1 MANATTQ
8 TPRREAFGSRNV
20 FILSAI
26 GSAVGLGNIWR
37 FPYVAYE
44 GGGGAFLIPYLC
56 ALLTAGIPLLFF
68 DYAIGHRFRGSAP
81 LAFRRMHRIA
91 EPLGW
96 WQVLIC
102 VVIATY
108 YAVIIAWAAMYT
120 WFSAQLSWGAGN
132 EKDYFFSDFLQMGDV
147 AETGIS
153 TQFVPQVGYPLIG
166 VWLVVVV
173 IMALGVKRGIGR
185 ANVVLMPLL
194 TVMFAVLVVQSL
206 FLPGAMD
213 GLNAFFTPNWK
224 ALADPGVWASAYG
237 HIFFSL
243 SVAFGIMVTYS
254 SYLKRKTDLT
264 GSGLVVAFANSG
276 FEILAGIG
284 VFAALGFMAQAQG
297 TNVAGVAEGG
307 IGLAFIAFPT
317 IVSQATGGSII
328 GVLFFGALVFA
339 GITSLISVLEVV
351 VAALQDKLGWGR
363 VRTTLTVSIPV
374 ALISI
379 AFFSTTTAL
388 AVLDTTDAFIN
399 AFGIMAVA
407 VVAVIVAA
415 LQDKLGWARIRTT
428 LTVSIPLAI
437 VSTALFSTTTALAVL
452 DTTDA
457 FVNAFGIMAVALVA
471 VVIVAWLLHKL
482 PTLQAHLN
490 ERSSFRIGLVW
501 KVLIA
506 GLAPIVLGYLFV
518 TELIT
523 KISEPYEGYPIWFL
537 AVFGWG
543 MVVALVVLALL
554 LSLLPWSGRSRA
566 KDDPDYDEF
575 LTEEHYDP
583 DPETDT
589 VRVVTPQNSGGR
601 S

>member
-1 MANATTQ
+1 MATATTQ
-8 TPRREAFGSRNV
+8 TRKREAFGSRNV

-81 LAFRRMHRIA
+81 LAFRRIHRAA

-102 VVIATY
+102 VVIAVY

-120 WFSAQLSWGAGN
+120 WFSAQLTWGAGN
-132 EKDYFFSDFLQMGDV
+132 ENDFFFTDFLQSADV
-147 AETGIS
+147 AEGGVS
-153 TQFVPQVGYPLIG
+153 TDFVPQVGIPLVV
-166 VWLVVVV
+166 VWLVVIV

-185 ANVVLMPLL
+185 ANMILMPLL
-194 TVMFAVLVVQSL
+194 TVMFAILVVQSL

-213 GLNAFFTPNWK
+213 GLNAFFTPNWE

-297 TNVAGVAEGG
+297 TDVSGVASSG
-307 IGLAFIAFPT
+307 IGLAFVAFPT

-339 GITSLISVLEVV
+339 GITSLISILE
-351 VAALQDKLGWGR
+351 
-363 VRTTLTVSIPV
+363 
-374 ALISI
+374 
-379 AFFSTTTAL
+379 
-388 AVLDTTDAFIN
+388 
-399 AFGIMAVA
+399 
-407 VVAVIVAA
+407 VIVAA
-415 LQDKLGWARIRTT
+415 LQDKLGWSRVRTT
-428 LTVSIPLAI
+428 LTVSIPLAVI
-437 VSTALFSTTTALAVL
+437 SMALFSTTTALTVL
-452 DTTDA
+452 DTADA

-471 VVIVAWLLHKL
+471 VIVVAWVFHKL
-482 PTLQAHLN
+482 PALRDHLN
-490 ERSSFRIGLVW
+490 GRSSFRVGRIWMLLVG
-501 KVLIA
+501 V
-506 GLAPIVLGYLFV
+506 LAPIVLGYLLIS
-518 TELIT
+518 ELIT
-523 KISEPYEGYPIWFL
+523 KISEPYGGYPTWFL
-537 AVFGWG
+537 GVFGWG
-543 MVVALVVLALL
+543 MVIALVVIGIL
-554 LSLLPWSGRSRA
+554 LSLMPWSGRSHA

-575 LTEEHYDP
+575 LVDEHYDP
-583 DPETDT
+583 DPETGTIRTADSSE
-589 VRVVTPQNSGGR
+589 NSPEKGM
-601 S
+601 SA

>member
-1 MANATTQ
+1 MAIVTTQ
-8 TPRREAFGSRNV
+8 TPAREAFGSRNV

-81 LAFRRMHRIA
+81 LAFRRLHRAA

-102 VVIATY
+102 VVIAVY

-120 WFSAQLSWGAGN
+120 WFSAELTWGKGN
-132 EKDYFFSDFLQMGDV
+132 EEDFFFTDFLQMADV
-147 AETGIS
+147 AEVGVS
-153 TQFVPQVGYPLIG
+153 TTFVPQVGIPL
-166 VWLVVVV
+166 LVVWVV
-173 IMALGVKRGIGR
+173 VIAIMALGVRRGIGR
-185 ANVVLMPLL
+185 VNMVLMPLL
-194 TVMFAVLVVQSL
+194 LVMFTILVVQSL

-213 GLNAFFTPNWK
+213 GLNAFFTPNWE
-224 ALADPGVWASAYG
+224 ALSDPGVWASAYG

-243 SVAFGIMVTYS
+243 SVAFGIMVTYA

-297 TNVAGVAEGG
+297 TDVAGVATSG

-317 IVSQATGGSII
+317 IVSQAAGGTII

-339 GITSLISVLEVV
+339 GVTSLISILEVI
-351 VAALQDKLGWGR
+351 VAALQDKLGWTR
-363 VRTTLTVSIPV
+363 IRTTLTVSIPLAIV
-374 ALISI
+374 SMAL
-379 AFFSTTTAL
+379 FSTTTAL

-407 VVAVIVAA
+407 FISVIV
-415 LQDKLGWARIRTT
+415 
-428 LTVSIPLAI
+428 
-437 VSTALFSTTTALAVL
+437 
-452 DTTDA
+452 
-457 FVNAFGIMAVALVA
+457 
-471 VVIVAWLLHKL
+471 VAWLLHKL

-490 ERSSFRIGLVW
+490 ERSSFRIGLLW
-501 KVLIA
+501 KILIA

-518 TELIT
+518 SELIA
-523 KISEPYEGYPIWFL
+523 KMSDPYSGYPTWFL
-537 AVFGWG
+537 GVFGWG
-543 MVVALVVLALL
+543 MVIALVILAIV

-566 KDDPDYDEF
+566 KDDPEYDEF
-575 LTEEHYDP
+575 LAEEHYEP
-583 DPETDT
+583 DSETDT
-589 VRVVTPQNSGGR
+589 VRVHASPKNGEHS
-601 S
+601 

>member
-1 MANATTQ
+1 MAKESTQ
-8 TPRREAFGSRNV
+8 TRKREAFGSRNV

-81 LAFRRMHRIA
+81 LAFRRIHRAA

-102 VVIATY
+102 VVIAVY
-108 YAVIIAWAAMYT
+108 YAVIVAWAAMYT
-120 WFSAQLSWGAGN
+120 WFSAQLTWGAGN
-132 EKDYFFSDFLQMGDV
+132 ENDFFFVDFLQSADV
-147 AETGIS
+147 AEGGIS
-153 TQFVPQVGYPLIG
+153 TDFVPQVGIPLVV
-166 VWLVVVV
+166 VWLVVIV
-173 IMALGVKRGIGR
+173 IMALGVKRGIGA
-185 ANVVLMPLL
+185 ANMVLMPLL

-206 FLPGAMD
+206 FLPGAME
-213 GLNAFFTPNWK
+213 GLNAFFTPNWE

-297 TNVAGVAEGG
+297 TDVSGVASSG
-307 IGLAFIAFPT
+307 IGLAFVAFPT

-339 GITSLISVLEVV
+339 GVTSLISILEVI
-351 VAALQDKLGWGR
+351 VAALQDKLNWGR
-363 VRTTLTVSIPV
+363 VRTTLTVSIP
-374 ALISI
+374 
-379 AFFSTTTAL
+379 L
-388 AVLDTTDAFIN
+388 AVIS
-399 AFGIMAVA
+399 M
-407 VVAVIVAA
+407 
-415 LQDKLGWARIRTT
+415 
-428 LTVSIPLAI
+428 
-437 VSTALFSTTTALAVL
+437 ALFSTTTALTVL
-452 DTTDA
+452 DTADA

-471 VVIVAWLLHKL
+471 VIVVAWVFHKL
-482 PTLQAHLN
+482 PVLREHLN
-490 ERSSFRIGLVW
+490 RRSSFRVGRIWMLLVG
-501 KVLIA
+501 V
-506 GLAPIVLGYLFV
+506 LAPVVLGYLLIS
-518 TELIT
+518 ELIT
-523 KISEPYEGYPIWFL
+523 KISEPYGGYPTWFL
-537 AVFGWG
+537 SIFGWG
-543 MVVALVVLALL
+543 MVIALVVIGIL
-554 LSLLPWSGRSRA
+554 LSLMPWSGRSQA
-566 KDDPDYDEF
+566 KDDPDYDDF
-575 LTEEHYDP
+575 LADEHYDP
-583 DPETDT
+583 DPETGT
-589 VRVVTPQNSGGR
+589 IRTATSQEKGLSA
-601 S
+601 

>member
-1 MANATTQ
+1 MANATAQ
-8 TPRREAFGSRNV
+8 TKRREAFGSRNV

-81 LAFRRMHRIA
+81 LAFRRMSRAA

-120 WFSAQLSWGAGN
+120 WFSAQITWGEGN
-132 EKDYFFSDFLQMGDV
+132 EQDYFFSDFLQMGDIEKGV
-147 AETGIS
+147 SLE
-153 TQFVPQVGYPLIG
+153 FVPQVGIPLIG
-166 VWLVVVV
+166 VWLVVII
-173 IMALGVKRGIGR
+173 IMALGVKRGIGA
-185 ANVVLMPLL
+185 ANMILMPLL
-194 TVMFAVLVVQSL
+194 TLMFATLVVQAL

-213 GLNAFFTPNWK
+213 GLNAFFTPNWE

-264 GSGLVVAFANSG
+264 GSGLVVGFANSG

-297 TNVAGVAEGG
+297 TDVSGVASSG

-317 IVSQATGGSII
+317 IVSQATGGSIL

-363 VRTTLTVSIPV
+363 VRTTLTVAIPV

-388 AVLDTTDAFIN
+388 QVLDATDAFIN

-407 VVAVIVAA
+407 LVAVI
-415 LQDKLGWARIRTT
+415 
-428 LTVSIPLAI
+428 
-437 VSTALFSTTTALAVL
+437 
-452 DTTDA
+452 
-457 FVNAFGIMAVALVA
+457 LVA
-471 VVIVAWLLHKL
+471 WILRKL
-482 PTLQAHLN
+482 PVLREHLN
-490 ERSSFRIGLVW
+490 KRSSFRLGWVWMLLVG
-501 KVLIA
+501 A
-506 GLAPIVLGYLFV
+506 LAPVVLGYLFIS
-518 TELIT
+518 EIIT
-523 KISEPYEGYPIWFL
+523 KVTTPYEGYPLWFL
-537 AVFGWG
+537 AIFGWG
-543 MVVALVVLALL
+543 MVVAIIVFAIM
-554 LSLLPWSGRSRA
+554 LSLLPWSSRSHA
-566 KDDPDYDEF
+566 KDDPEYDEF
-575 LTEEHYDP
+575 LVVENYEP
-583 DPETDT
+583 DAETGSIAVADA
-589 VRVVTPQNSGGR
+589 RQNGAR

>member
-1 MANATTQ
+1 MSTATTQ
-8 TPRREAFGSRNV
+8 APKREAFGSRNV

-81 LAFRRMHRIA
+81 LAFRRMHRAA

-102 VVIATY
+102 VVISVY

-120 WFSAQLSWGAGN
+120 WFSSQLTWGAGN
-132 EKDYFFSDFLQMGDV
+132 ENDFFFTDFLQMGDP
-147 AETGIS
+147 AEGVS
-153 TQFVPQVGYPLIG
+153 TQFVPQVGIPLLI
-166 VWLVVVV
+166 VWVVTIV
-173 IMALGVKRGIGR
+173 IMGLGVKRGIGA
-185 ANVVLMPLL
+185 ANTVLLPLL
-194 TVMFAVLVVQSL
+194 TLMFAVLVVQSL

-213 GLNAFFTPNWK
+213 GLNAFFTPNWE
-224 ALADPGVWASAYG
+224 ALGDPAVWASAYG

-284 VFAALGFMAQAQG
+284 VFAALGFMAQAQS
-297 TNVAGVAEGG
+297 TEVSDVASAG
-307 IGLAFIAFPT
+307 IGLAFVAFPT

-339 GITSLISVLEVV
+339 GLTSLISILEVI

-363 VRTTLTVSIPV
+363 VRTTLTV
-374 ALISI
+374 
-379 AFFSTTTAL
+379 T
-388 AVLDTTDAFIN
+388 
-399 AFGIMAVA
+399 
-407 VVAVIVAA
+407 
-415 LQDKLGWARIRTT
+415 
-428 LTVSIPLAI
+428 IPLAVI
-437 VSTALFSTTTALAVL
+437 STALFSTTTALVVL

-471 VVIVAWLLHKL
+471 VIVVAWLLHKL
-482 PTLQAHLN
+482 PALNEHLN
-490 ERSSFRIGLVW
+490 RRSSFRVGLIW
-501 KVLIA
+501 KLLVGA
-506 GLAPIVLGYLFV
+506 LAPIVLGYLFV
-518 TELIT
+518 SELIA
-523 KISEPYEGYPIWFL
+523 KINTPYGGYPDWFL
-537 AVFGWG
+537 SIFGWG
-543 MVVALVVLALL
+543 MVISLVILAVVL
-554 LSLLPWSGRSRA
+554 SLIPWSRRSHA
-566 KDDPDYDEF
+566 KDDPEYDEF
-575 LTEEHYDP
+575 LVEESYEP
-583 DPETDT
+583 DAETGTIRTTQDAA
-589 VRVVTPQNSGGR
+589 SGRKGAGA
-601 S
+601 

>member
-8 TPRREAFGSRNV
+8 TKKREAFGSRNV

-81 LAFRRMHRIA
+81 LAFRRMNRAA

-120 WFSAQLSWGAGN
+120 WFSAQITWGEGN
-132 EKDYFFSDFLQMGDV
+132 EKDYFFSDFLQMGDLKNGV
-147 AETGIS
+147 S
-153 TQFVPQVGYPLIG
+153 LDFVPQVGIPLIG
-166 VWLVVVV
+166 VWLVVIV
-173 IMALGVKRGIGR
+173 IMALGVKRGIGL
-185 ANVVLMPLL
+185 ANMILMPLL
-194 TVMFAVLVVQSL
+194 TLMFATLVVQAL

-213 GLNAFFTPNWK
+213 GLNAFFTPNWA

-264 GSGLVVAFANSG
+264 GSGLVVGFANSG

-284 VFAALGFMAQAQG
+284 VFAALGFMAQAQN
-297 TNVAGVAEGG
+297 TDVSGVASSG

-317 IVSQATGGSII
+317 IVSQATGGSIF

-351 VAALQDKLGWGR
+351 VAALQDKLGWSR
-363 VRTTLTVSIPV
+363 VRTTLTVAIPV
-374 ALISI
+374 ALASI

-388 AVLDTTDAFIN
+388 QVLDTTDAFIN

-407 VVAVIVAA
+407 LVAVI
-415 LQDKLGWARIRTT
+415 
-428 LTVSIPLAI
+428 
-437 VSTALFSTTTALAVL
+437 
-452 DTTDA
+452 
-457 FVNAFGIMAVALVA
+457 LVA
-471 VVIVAWLLHKL
+471 WILRKL
-482 PTLQAHLN
+482 PVLREHLN
-490 ERSSFRIGLVW
+490 KRSSFRLGRLWMVLVG
-501 KVLIA
+501 A
-506 GLAPIVLGYLFV
+506 LAPIVLGYLFV
-518 TELIT
+518 SEIIAKIT
-523 KISEPYEGYPIWFL
+523 TPYEGYPLWFL
-537 AVFGWG
+537 AIFGWG
-543 MVVALVVLALL
+543 MVIALIVFAII
-554 LSLLPWSGRSRA
+554 LSLLPWSRRSHA
-566 KDDPDYDEF
+566 KDDPEYDEF
-575 LTEEHYDP
+575 LVVENYEP
-583 DPETDT
+583 DAETGSIAVADD
-589 VRVVTPQNSGGR
+589 RRKGARP
-601 S
+601 

>member
-1 MANATTQ
+1 MATATTQ
-8 TPRREAFGSRNV
+8 THKREAFSSRNV

-81 LAFRRMHRIA
+81 LALRRMHRAA

-102 VVIATY
+102 VVIAVY

-120 WFSAQLSWGAGN
+120 WFSAQLTWGAGN
-132 EKDYFFSDFLQMGDV
+132 ENDFFFIDFLRSADV
-147 AETGIS
+147 AEVGVS
-153 TQFVPQVGYPLIG
+153 TEFVPQVGIP
-166 VWLVVVV
+166 LVVVWLIVIV

-185 ANVVLMPLL
+185 ANMILMPLL
-194 TVMFAVLVVQSL
+194 TIMFAILVVQSL

-213 GLNAFFTPNWK
+213 GLNAFFTPNWE

-297 TNVAGVAEGG
+297 TEVAGVASSG

-339 GITSLISVLEVV
+339 GVTSLISILE
-351 VAALQDKLGWGR
+351 
-363 VRTTLTVSIPV
+363 
-374 ALISI
+374 
-379 AFFSTTTAL
+379 
-388 AVLDTTDAFIN
+388 
-399 AFGIMAVA
+399 
-407 VVAVIVAA
+407 VIVAA
-415 LQDKLGWARIRTT
+415 LQDKLGWARVRTT
-428 LTVSIPLAI
+428 LTVAIPLAI
-437 VSTALFSTTTALAVL
+437 ISMALFSTTTALSVL
-452 DTTDA
+452 DTADA
-457 FVNAFGIMAVALVA
+457 FVNSFGIMAVALVA
-471 VVIVAWLLHKL
+471 VIIVAWLLHKL
-482 PTLQAHLN
+482 PVLVEHLN
-490 ERSSFRIGLVW
+490 RRSSFRVGTIW
-501 KVLIA
+501 KVLV
-506 GLAPIVLGYLFV
+506 GVLAPVVLGYLFIS
-518 TELIT
+518 ELIAKT
-523 KISEPYEGYPIWFL
+523 SEPYSGYPGWFL
-537 AVFGWG
+537 AIFGWG
-543 MVVALVVLALL
+543 MVIALVVLALI
-554 LSLLPWSGRSRA
+554 LSALPWSGRSHA
-566 KDDPDYDEF
+566 KDDPEYDEF
-575 LTEEHYDP
+575 LSKEEYEP
-583 DPETDT
+583 DAETSAIPLIDT
-589 VRVVTPQNSGGR
+589 TTKGAGA
-601 S
+601 

>member
-1 MANATTQ
+1 MANATAQ
-8 TPRREAFGSRNV
+8 TKKREAFGSRNV

-81 LAFRRMHRIA
+81 LAFRRMSRAA

-120 WFSAQLSWGAGN
+120 WFSAQIAWGEGN
-132 EKDYFFSDFLQMGDV
+132 EKDYFFSDFLQMGDLKNGV
-147 AETGIS
+147 S
-153 TQFVPQVGYPLIG
+153 LDFVPQVGIPLIG
-166 VWLVVVV
+166 VWLVVIV
-173 IMALGVKRGIGR
+173 IMALGVKRGIGL
-185 ANVVLMPLL
+185 ANMILMPLL
-194 TVMFAVLVVQSL
+194 TLMFATLVVQAL

-213 GLNAFFTPNWK
+213 GLNAFFTPNWE

-264 GSGLVVAFANSG
+264 GSGLVVGFANSG

-284 VFAALGFMAQAQG
+284 VFAALGFMAQAQN
-297 TNVAGVAEGG
+297 TDVSGVASSG

-317 IVSQATGGSII
+317 IVSQATGGSIF

-351 VAALQDKLGWGR
+351 VAALQDKLGWSR
-363 VRTTLTVSIPV
+363 VRTTLTVAIPV
-374 ALISI
+374 ALASI

-388 AVLDTTDAFIN
+388 QVLDTTDAFIN

-407 VVAVIVAA
+407 LVAVI
-415 LQDKLGWARIRTT
+415 
-428 LTVSIPLAI
+428 
-437 VSTALFSTTTALAVL
+437 
-452 DTTDA
+452 
-457 FVNAFGIMAVALVA
+457 LVA
-471 VVIVAWLLHKL
+471 WILRKL
-482 PTLQAHLN
+482 PVLREHLN
-490 ERSSFRIGLVW
+490 KRSSFRLGRLWMVLVG
-501 KVLIA
+501 A
-506 GLAPIVLGYLFV
+506 LAPIVLGYLFV
-518 TELIT
+518 SEIIAKIT
-523 KISEPYEGYPIWFL
+523 TPYEGYPLWFL
-537 AVFGWG
+537 AMFGWG
-543 MVVALVVLALL
+543 MVIALIVFAII
-554 LSLLPWSGRSRA
+554 LSLLPWSRRSHA
-566 KDDPDYDEF
+566 KDDPEYDEF
-575 LTEEHYDP
+575 LVVENYEP
-583 DPETDT
+583 DAETGSIAVADD
-589 VRVVTPQNSGGR
+589 RRKGARP
-601 S
+601 

>member
-1 MANATTQ
+1 MTTAATQ
-8 TPRREAFGSRNV
+8 SPKREAFGSRNV

-81 LAFRRMHRIA
+81 LAFRRMHRAA

-102 VVIATY
+102 VVIAVY
-108 YAVIIAWAAMYT
+108 YAVIVAWAGMYT
-120 WFSAQLSWGAGN
+120 WFSAQLTWGAGN
-132 EKDYFFSDFLQMGDV
+132 ENDFFFVDFLRSADV
-147 AETGIS
+147 AEVGVS
-153 TQFVPQVGYPLIG
+153 TEFVPQAGWPLIG
-166 VWLVVVV
+166 VWLVVIG

-185 ANVVLMPLL
+185 ANMILMPLL
-194 TVMFAVLVVQSL
+194 TLMFAVLVVQAL

-213 GLNAFFTPNWK
+213 GLNAFFTPNWE

-284 VFAALGFMAQAQG
+284 VFAALGFMAQAQA
-297 TNVAGVAEGG
+297 TDVAGVATSG

-339 GITSLISVLEVV
+339 GITSLISVIEVI
-351 VAALQDKLGWGR
+351 VASLQDKLGWGR
-363 VRTTLTVSIPV
+363 VRTTLTVSVP
-374 ALISI
+374 
-379 AFFSTTTAL
+379 L
-388 AVLDTTDAFIN
+388 AVIS
-399 AFGIMAVA
+399 V
-407 VVAVIVAA
+407 
-415 LQDKLGWARIRTT
+415 
-428 LTVSIPLAI
+428 
-437 VSTALFSTTTALAVL
+437 ALFSTTTALSVL
-452 DTTDA
+452 DTADA
-457 FVNAFGIMAVALVA
+457 FVNAFGIMAVAFVA
-471 VVIVAWLLHKL
+471 VVVVAWMLHKL
-482 PTLQAHLN
+482 PVLQEHLN
-490 ERSSFRIGLVW
+490 KRSSFPVGRIW
-501 KVLIA
+501 KIA
-506 GLAPIVLGYLFV
+506 VGGLAPIVLGYLLV
-518 TELIT
+518 TEVIA
-523 KISEPYEGYPIWFL
+523 KVSEPYGGYPVWFVG
-537 AVFGWG
+537 VFGWG
-543 MVVALVVLALL
+543 MVIALVIIGIL
-554 LSLLPWSGRSRA
+554 LSLLPWSRRSHA
-566 KDDPDYDEF
+566 KDDPEYDEF
-575 LTEEHYDP
+575 LVVEHYAP
-583 DPETDT
+583 DPETGAVRIQRSEEKGT
-589 VRVVTPQNSGGR
+589 VA
-601 S
+601 

>member
-1 MANATTQ
+1 MSSATSQ
-8 TPRREAFGSRNV
+8 TPQREAFGSRNV

-81 LAFRRMHRIA
+81 LAFRRLHRRA

-102 VVIATY
+102 VVIAAY
-108 YAVIIAWAAMYT
+108 YAVIIAWAGMYT
-120 WFSAQLSWGAGN
+120 WFSAQLTWGPGN
-132 EKDYFFSDFLQMGDV
+132 ENDFFFTDFLQMADV
-147 AETGIS
+147 AEAGLS
-153 TQFVPQVGYPLIG
+153 TAFVPQVGIPLAV
-166 VWLVVVV
+166 VWVVV
-173 IMALGVKRGIGR
+173 IVIMGLGVKRGIGR
-185 ANVVLMPLL
+185 ANMILMPLL
-194 TVMFAVLVVQSL
+194 TVMFAILVVQSL
-206 FLPGAMD
+206 FLPGALD
-213 GLNAFFTPNWK
+213 GLNAFFTPNWE
-224 ALADPGVWASAYG
+224 ALADPAVWASAYG

-243 SVAFGIMVTYS
+243 SVAFGIMVTYA

-297 TNVAGVAEGG
+297 TEVSGVASSG

-339 GITSLISVLEVV
+339 GVTSLISILEVI

-363 VRTTLTVSIPV
+363 
-374 ALISI
+374 
-379 AFFSTTTAL
+379 
-388 AVLDTTDAFIN
+388 
-399 AFGIMAVA
+399 
-407 VVAVIVAA
+407 
-415 LQDKLGWARIRTT
+415 IRTT
-428 LTVSIPLAI
+428 LIVSIPLAVI
-437 VSTALFSTTTALAVL
+437 SMALFSTTTALAVL

-471 VVIVAWLLHKL
+471 VIVVAWLLRRL
-482 PTLQAHLN
+482 PALREHLN
-490 ERSSFRIGLVW
+490 RRSSFGVGRFWMLLVG
-501 KVLIA
+501 A
-506 GLAPIVLGYLFV
+506 LAPLVLGYLFV
-518 TELIT
+518 SELIS
-523 KISEPYEGYPIWFL
+523 KLSEPYGGYPSWFL
-537 AVFGWG
+537 GVFGWG
-543 MVVALVVLALL
+543 MVIALVILAVL
-554 LSLLPWSGRSRA
+554 LSLLPWGGRSHA
-566 KDDPDYDEF
+566 KDDPDYDAF
-575 LTEEHYDP
+575 LASEHYDA
-583 DPETDT
+583 DPETT
-589 VRVVTPQNSGGR
+589 ATPVVGGEQR
-601 S
+601 GAGA

>member
-1 MANATTQ
+1 MATATTQ
-8 TPRREAFGSRNV
+8 TKKREAFGSRNV

-81 LAFRRMHRIA
+81 LAFRRMHRAA

-102 VVIATY
+102 VVISVY
-108 YAVIIAWAAMYT
+108 YAVIVAWAAMYT
-120 WFSAQLSWGAGN
+120 WFSAQLTWGPGN
-132 EKDYFFSDFLQMGDV
+132 ENDFFFTDFLQMGDV
-147 AETGIS
+147 ASTGVS
-153 TQFVPQVGYPLIG
+153 TDFVPQVGIPLIV
-166 VWLVVVV
+166 VWLVVIV
-173 IMALGVKRGIGR
+173 IMALGVKRGIGA
-185 ANVVLMPLL
+185 ANMVLMPLL

-213 GLNAFFTPNWK
+213 GLNAFFTPNWE

-284 VFAALGFMAQAQG
+284 VFAALGFMAQAQA
-297 TNVAGVAEGG
+297 TDVAGVATSG

-339 GITSLISVLEVV
+339 GITSLISILEVI

-363 VRTTLTVSIPV
+363 VRTTLTVSIP
-374 ALISI
+374 
-379 AFFSTTTAL
+379 
-388 AVLDTTDAFIN
+388 
-399 AFGIMAVA
+399 
-407 VVAVIVAA
+407 
-415 LQDKLGWARIRTT
+415 
-428 LTVSIPLAI
+428 LAI
-437 VSTALFSTTTALAVL
+437 ISMALFSTTTALAVL

-471 VVIVAWLLHKL
+471 VIIVAWVFHKL
-482 PTLQAHLN
+482 PALQEHLN
-490 ERSSFRIGLVW
+490 RRSSFRVGLVW
-501 KVLIA
+501 KLLVGA
-506 GLAPIVLGYLFV
+506 LAPIVLGYLFV

-523 KISEPYEGYPIWFL
+523 KIQTPYMGYPVWFL
-537 AVFGWG
+537 GIFGWG
-543 MVVALVVLALL
+543 MVVALVIFAVL
-554 LSLLPWSGRSRA
+554 LSLLPWGTRSHA

-575 LTEEHYDP
+575 LVDEHYDP
-583 DPETDT
+583 EPETQT
-589 VRVVTPQNSGGR
+589 IRIAESEEKGTGV
-601 S
+601 

>member
-8 TPRREAFGSRNV
+8 TKKREAFGSRNV

-81 LAFRRMHRIA
+81 LAFRRMSRAA

-120 WFSAQLSWGAGN
+120 WFSAQITWGEGN
-132 EKDYFFSDFLQMGDV
+132 EKDYFFSDFLQMGDLENGV
-147 AETGIS
+147 S
-153 TQFVPQVGYPLIG
+153 LDFVPQVGIPLIG
-166 VWLVVVV
+166 VWLVVIV
-173 IMALGVKRGIGR
+173 IMALGVKRGIGL
-185 ANVVLMPLL
+185 ANMILMPLL
-194 TVMFAVLVVQSL
+194 TLMFATLVVQAL

-213 GLNAFFTPNWK
+213 GLNAFFTPNWE

-264 GSGLVVAFANSG
+264 GSGLVVGFANSG

-284 VFAALGFMAQAQG
+284 VFAALGFMAQAQN
-297 TNVAGVAEGG
+297 TDVSGVASSG

-317 IVSQATGGSII
+317 IVSQATGGSIF

-351 VAALQDKLGWGR
+351 VAALQDKLGWSR
-363 VRTTLTVSIPV
+363 VRTTLTVAIPV
-374 ALISI
+374 ALASI

-388 AVLDTTDAFIN
+388 QVLDTTDAFIN

-407 VVAVIVAA
+407 LVAVI
-415 LQDKLGWARIRTT
+415 
-428 LTVSIPLAI
+428 
-437 VSTALFSTTTALAVL
+437 
-452 DTTDA
+452 
-457 FVNAFGIMAVALVA
+457 LVA
-471 VVIVAWLLHKL
+471 WILRKL
-482 PTLQAHLN
+482 PVLREHLN
-490 ERSSFRIGLVW
+490 KRSSFRLGRLWMVLVG
-501 KVLIA
+501 A
-506 GLAPIVLGYLFV
+506 LAPIVLGYLFV
-518 TELIT
+518 SEIIAKIT
-523 KISEPYEGYPIWFL
+523 TPYEGYPLWFL
-537 AVFGWG
+537 AIFGWG
-543 MVVALVVLALL
+543 MVIALIVFAII
-554 LSLLPWSGRSRA
+554 LSLLPWSRRSHA
-566 KDDPDYDEF
+566 KDDPEYDEF
-575 LTEEHYDP
+575 LVVENYEP
-583 DPETDT
+583 DAETGSIAVADD
-589 VRVVTPQNSGGR
+589 RRKGARP
-601 S
+601 

>member
-1 MANATTQ
+1 MATSATQ
-8 TPRREAFGSRNV
+8 THKREAFGSRNV

-68 DYAIGHRFRGSAP
+68 DYAIGHRYRGSAP
-81 LAFRRMHRIA
+81 LAFRRLHRRA

-102 VVIATY
+102 VVIAVY

-120 WFSAQLSWGAGN
+120 WFSAQLTWGAGN
-132 EKDYFFSDFLQMGDV
+132 ENDFFFSDFLQSADV
-147 AETGIS
+147 AEVGVS
-153 TQFVPQVGYPLIG
+153 TQFVPQVGIP
-166 VWLVVVV
+166 LVVVWLIVIV

-185 ANVVLMPLL
+185 ANMILMPLL
-194 TVMFAVLVVQSL
+194 TVMFAILVVQSL

-213 GLNAFFTPNWK
+213 GLNAFFTPDWE
-224 ALADPGVWASAYG
+224 ALADPAVWASAYG

-264 GSGLVVAFANSG
+264 SSGLVVAFANSG

-297 TNVAGVAEGG
+297 TEVAGVASSG

-339 GITSLISVLEVV
+339 GVTSLISILE
-351 VAALQDKLGWGR
+351 
-363 VRTTLTVSIPV
+363 
-374 ALISI
+374 
-379 AFFSTTTAL
+379 
-388 AVLDTTDAFIN
+388 
-399 AFGIMAVA
+399 
-407 VVAVIVAA
+407 VIVAA
-415 LQDKLGWARIRTT
+415 LQDKLGWARVRTT
-428 LTVSIPLAI
+428 LTVAIPLAI
-437 VSTALFSTTTALAVL
+437 VSMALFSTTTALSVL
-452 DTTDA
+452 DTADA

-482 PTLQAHLN
+482 PALAEHLN
-490 ERSSFRIGLVW
+490 RRSSFRVGRIW
-501 KVLIA
+501 KILLGV
-506 GLAPIVLGYLFV
+506 LAPLVLGYLLV
-518 TELIT
+518 SELIS
-523 KISEPYEGYPIWFL
+523 KIAEPYGGYPAWFL
-537 AVFGWG
+537 AIFGWG
-543 MVVALVVLALL
+543 MVIALVVLALVL
-554 LSLLPWSGRSRA
+554 AALPWSGRSHA
-566 KDDPDYDEF
+566 KSDVEYDEF
-575 LTEEHYDP
+575 LVDEDYPADA
-583 DPETDT
+583 ETST
-589 VRVVTPQNSGGR
+589 GTTKGAGA
-601 S
+601 

>member
-8 TPRREAFGSRNV
+8 TRKREAFGSRNV
-20 FILSAI
+20 FIMSAI

-81 LAFRRMHRIA
+81 LAFRRMSRAA

-120 WFSAQLSWGAGN
+120 WFSAQITWGEGN
-132 EKDYFFSDFLQMGDV
+132 EQDYFFSDFLEMGDIKN
-147 AETGIS
+147 GIS
-153 TQFVPQVGYPLIG
+153 LEFVPQVGIPLIG
-166 VWLVVVV
+166 VWLVVIT
-173 IMALGVKRGIGR
+173 IMALGVKRGIGV
-185 ANVVLMPLL
+185 ANMILMPLL
-194 TVMFAVLVVQSL
+194 TLMFVTLVVQAL

-213 GLNAFFTPNWK
+213 GLNAFFTPNWE

-243 SVAFGIMVTYS
+243 SVSFGIMVTYS

-264 GSGLVVAFANSG
+264 GSGLVVGFANSG

-297 TNVAGVAEGG
+297 TDVSGVASSG

-317 IVSQATGGSII
+317 IVSQATGGSIF

-363 VRTTLTVSIPV
+363 VRTTLTVAIPV

-388 AVLDTTDAFIN
+388 QVLDTTDAFIN

-407 VVAVIVAA
+407 LVAVI
-415 LQDKLGWARIRTT
+415 
-428 LTVSIPLAI
+428 
-437 VSTALFSTTTALAVL
+437 
-452 DTTDA
+452 
-457 FVNAFGIMAVALVA
+457 LVA
-471 VVIVAWLLHKL
+471 WILRKL
-482 PTLQAHLN
+482 PVLREHLN
-490 ERSSFRIGLVW
+490 RRSSFRLGWTWMLLVG
-501 KVLIA
+501 A
-506 GLAPIVLGYLFV
+506 LAPVVLGYLFV
-518 TELIT
+518 
-523 KISEPYEGYPIWFL
+523 SEIIAKVTTPYEGYPLWFL
-537 AVFGWG
+537 AIFGWG
-543 MVVALVVLALL
+543 TVVAIIVFAIL
-554 LSLLPWSGRSRA
+554 LSLLPWSRRSHA
-566 KDDPDYDEF
+566 KDDPEYDEF
-575 LTEEHYDP
+575 LDVENYEP
-583 DPETDT
+583 DAETASIAVADART
-589 VRVVTPQNSGGR
+589 KGARP
-601 S
+601 

>member
-8 TPRREAFGSRNV
+8 APKREAFGSRNV

-81 LAFRRMHRIA
+81 LAFRRIHRAA

-102 VVIATY
+102 VVIAVY

-120 WFSAQLSWGAGN
+120 WFSAQLTWGPGN
-132 EKDYFFSDFLQMGDV
+132 ENDFFFVDFLKSADV
-147 AETGIS
+147 AAVGVS
-153 TQFVPQVGYPLIG
+153 TEFVPQVGVPLII
-166 VWLVVVV
+166 VWLVVIG

-185 ANVVLMPLL
+185 ANMILMPLL
-194 TVMFAVLVVQSL
+194 TVMFAILVVQSL

-213 GLNAFFTPNWK
+213 GLNAFFTPNWE
-224 ALADPGVWASAYG
+224 ALADPAVWASAYG

-297 TNVAGVAEGG
+297 TEVAGVASSG

-317 IVSQATGGSII
+317 IVSNAAGGSII

-339 GITSLISVLEVV
+339 GVTSLISILEVI

-363 VRTTLTVSIPV
+363 
-374 ALISI
+374 
-379 AFFSTTTAL
+379 
-388 AVLDTTDAFIN
+388 
-399 AFGIMAVA
+399 
-407 VVAVIVAA
+407 
-415 LQDKLGWARIRTT
+415 IRTT
-428 LTVSIPLAI
+428 MVVSIPLAI
-437 VSTALFSTTTALAVL
+437 VSMALFSTTTALSVL
-452 DTTDA
+452 DTADA

-471 VVIVAWLLHKL
+471 VIVVAWMLHKL
-482 PTLQAHLN
+482 PVLQEHLN
-490 ERSSFRIGLVW
+490 RRSSFGVGRIW
-501 KVLIA
+501 KICVGVL
-506 GLAPIVLGYLFV
+506 GPIVLGYLLV
-518 TELIT
+518 
-523 KISEPYEGYPIWFL
+523 SEIIAKTSAPYGDYPAWFL
-537 AVFGWG
+537 AIFGWG
-543 MVVALVVLALL
+543 MVISLVILALV
-554 LSLLPWSGRSRA
+554 LSVLPWSGRSHA
-566 KDDPDYDEF
+566 KDDPEYDEF
-575 LTEEHYDP
+575 LVDESYEA
-583 DPETDT
+583 DPETGTIDALAPSEKGA
-589 VRVVTPQNSGGR
+589 RA
-601 S
+601 

>member
-1 MANATTQ
+1 MATATTQ
-8 TPRREAFGSRNV
+8 SPKREAFGSRNV

-81 LAFRRMHRIA
+81 LAFRRMHRAA

-102 VVIATY
+102 VVIAVY
-108 YAVIIAWAAMYT
+108 YAVIVAWAAMYT
-120 WFSAQLSWGAGN
+120 WFSAQLTWGAGN
-132 EKDYFFSDFLQMGDV
+132 EESFFFVDFLKSADV
-147 AETGIS
+147 AEVGVS
-153 TQFVPQVGYPLIG
+153 TDFVPGVGIPLIG
-166 VWLVVVV
+166 VWVVVIG
-173 IMALGVKRGIGR
+173 IMALGVKRGIGK
-185 ANVVLMPLL
+185 ANMILMPLL
-194 TVMFAVLVVQSL
+194 TLMFAVLVVQAL

-213 GLNAFFTPNWK
+213 GLNAFFTPNWE

-297 TNVAGVAEGG
+297 TDVAGVATSG
-307 IGLAFIAFPT
+307 IGLAFVAFPT
-317 IVSQATGGSII
+317 IVSQAAGGSII

-339 GITSLISVLEVV
+339 GITSLISILE
-351 VAALQDKLGWGR
+351 
-363 VRTTLTVSIPV
+363 
-374 ALISI
+374 
-379 AFFSTTTAL
+379 
-388 AVLDTTDAFIN
+388 
-399 AFGIMAVA
+399 
-407 VVAVIVAA
+407 VIVAA
-415 LQDKLGWARIRTT
+415 LQDKLGWSRIRTT
-428 LTVSIPLAI
+428 LTVSIPLAVI
-437 VSTALFSTTTALAVL
+437 SMALFSTTTALSVL
-452 DTTDA
+452 DTADA

-471 VVIVAWLLHKL
+471 VVVVAWVLHKL
-482 PTLQAHLN
+482 PVLQEHLN
-490 ERSSFRIGLVW
+490 RRSSFTVGMIWKIAIG
-501 KVLIA
+501 A
-506 GLAPIVLGYLFV
+506 LAPIVLGYLLV
-518 TELIT
+518 TELIS
-523 KISEPYEGYPIWFL
+523 KISEPYSGYPAWFL

-543 MVVALVVLALL
+543 MVIALVILAFL
-554 LSLLPWSGRSRA
+554 LSLLPWSGRSHA
-566 KDDPDYDEF
+566 KDDPEYDDF
-575 LTEEHYDP
+575 LVDEHYDP
-583 DPETDT
+583 DPETGAVQIQKTDEKGA
-589 VRVVTPQNSGGR
+589 VA
-601 S
+601 

>member
-1 MANATTQ
+1 MSAATTQ
-8 TPRREAFGSRNV
+8 SSKREAFGSRNV

-68 DYAIGHRFRGSAP
+68 DYAIGHRFRGSSP
-81 LAFRRMHRIA
+81 LAFRRMHRAA

-120 WFSAQLSWGAGN
+120 WFSAQITWGAGN
-132 EKDYFFSDFLQMGDV
+132 EKNFFFKDFLQMGDV
-147 AETGIS
+147 AKGGIS
-153 TQFVPQVGYPLIG
+153 TQFVPQVGIPLVL
-166 VWLVVVV
+166 VWLVVIV
-173 IMALGVKRGIGR
+173 IMCLGVKRGIGR
-185 ANVVLMPLL
+185 ANTVLMPLL
-194 TVMFAVLVVQSL
+194 TLMFAALVVQSL

-297 TNVAGVAEGG
+297 TDVSGVAGAG
-307 IGLAFIAFPT
+307 IGLAFVAFPT
-317 IVSQATGGSII
+317 IVSHAAGGSII

-351 VAALQDKLGWGR
+351 VAALQDKLGWSR
-363 VRTTLTVSIPV
+363 VRTTMIVSIPV

-379 AFFSTTTAL
+379 AMFSTTTAL
-388 AVLDTTDAFIN
+388 TVLDTTDAFIN
-399 AFGIMAVA
+399 
-407 VVAVIVAA
+407 
-415 LQDKLGWARIRTT
+415 
-428 LTVSIPLAI
+428 S
-437 VSTALFSTTTALAVL
+437 
-452 DTTDA
+452 
-457 FVNAFGIMAVALVA
+457 FGIMAVALVA
-471 VVIVAWLLHKL
+471 VILVAWILHKL
-482 PTLQAHLN
+482 PVLREHLN
-490 ERSSFRIGLVW
+490 RRSSFTVGWFWMLLIG
-501 KVLIA
+501 A
-506 GLAPIVLGYLFV
+506 LAPIVLGYLFIS
-518 TELIT
+518 ELRT
-523 KISEPYEGYPIWFL
+523 KIMTPYEGYPAWFL
-537 AVFGWG
+537 SIFGWG
-543 MVVALVVLALL
+543 MVIALVVLAIL
-554 LSLLPWSGRSRA
+554 LSLLPWSHRSHA

-575 LTEEHYDP
+575 LVEEAYEP
-583 DPETDT
+583 DAETGS
-589 VRVVTPQNSGGR
+589 VRLPDAAMKGAR
-601 S
+601 A

>member
-1 MANATTQ
+1 MVNATTQ
-8 TPRREAFGSRNV
+8 TKKREAFGSRNV

-81 LAFRRMHRIA
+81 LAFRRMSRAA

-120 WFSAQLSWGAGN
+120 WFSAQITWGEGN
-132 EKDYFFSDFLQMGDV
+132 EKDYFFSDFLQMGDLKNGV
-147 AETGIS
+147 S
-153 TQFVPQVGYPLIG
+153 LDFVPQVGIPLIG
-166 VWLVVVV
+166 VWLVVIV
-173 IMALGVKRGIGR
+173 IMALGVKRGIGL
-185 ANVVLMPLL
+185 ANMILMPLL
-194 TVMFAVLVVQSL
+194 TLMFATLVVQAL

-213 GLNAFFTPNWK
+213 GLNAFFTPNWE

-264 GSGLVVAFANSG
+264 GSGLVVGFANSG

-284 VFAALGFMAQAQG
+284 VFAALGFMAQAQN
-297 TNVAGVAEGG
+297 TDVSGVASSG

-317 IVSQATGGSII
+317 IVSQATGGSIF

-351 VAALQDKLGWGR
+351 VAALQDKLGWSR
-363 VRTTLTVSIPV
+363 VRTTLTVAIPV
-374 ALISI
+374 ALASI

-388 AVLDTTDAFIN
+388 QVLDTTDAFIN

-407 VVAVIVAA
+407 LVAVI
-415 LQDKLGWARIRTT
+415 
-428 LTVSIPLAI
+428 
-437 VSTALFSTTTALAVL
+437 
-452 DTTDA
+452 
-457 FVNAFGIMAVALVA
+457 LVA
-471 VVIVAWLLHKL
+471 WILRKL
-482 PTLQAHLN
+482 PVLREHLN
-490 ERSSFRIGLVW
+490 KRSSFRLGRLWMVLVG
-501 KVLIA
+501 A
-506 GLAPIVLGYLFV
+506 LAPIVLGYLFV
-518 TELIT
+518 SEIIAKIT
-523 KISEPYEGYPIWFL
+523 TPYEGYPLWFL
-537 AVFGWG
+537 AIFGWG
-543 MVVALVVLALL
+543 MVIALIVFAII
-554 LSLLPWSGRSRA
+554 LSLLPWSRRSHA
-566 KDDPDYDEF
+566 KDDPEYDEF
-575 LTEEHYDP
+575 LVVENYEP
-583 DPETDT
+583 DAETGSIAVADD
-589 VRVVTPQNSGGR
+589 RRKGARP
-601 S
+601 